1 MCFEE
6 TTNSSGHGRVC
17 SSGCRYF
24 DAGRRGPPG
33 LGRPKTHRRRNA
45 RKRQLTRLLLA
56 SREQP
61 AAAAAGRNVEV
72 ATQTEMQAAPALSSR
87 ATQCTRNEKGDMTVT
102 DFIQLLRTRRQHV
115 SVTEYAIKG
124 AFLSEAKMMLE
135 VSRLKRGPVRQSQL
149 MPKARLCLM
158 DALEARRVVQLP
170 HVVEQTRVPLSAVLN
185 AIVDAFSCQSKSKM
199 SCKHVSVKNVQA
211 RLSVQCRNMMI
222 QDLLFATE
230 LLAKKGHV
238 RWKGEVI
245 ELL

>member
-6 TTNSSGHGRVC
+6 TANSSGHGRVC

-87 ATQCTRNEKGDMTVT
+87 AAQCPQHEKGDMTVT
-102 DFIQLLRTRRQHV
+102 EFIQLLRNRRQHV

-124 AFLSEAKMMLE
+124 AFVSEAKMMLE
-135 VSRLKRGPVRQSQL
+135 VSRLENGSVRQSQL
-149 MPKARLCLM
+149 SPKTRLCLM
-158 DALEARRVVQLP
+158 DAPEVRRVVQQP
-170 HVVEQTRVPLSAVLN
+170 HVVGQTRVPLSAVLN
-185 AIVDAFSCQSKSKM
+185 AIFDAFCSQSQAKK
-199 SCKHVSVKNVQA
+199 SCKHVSVNDVQA
-211 RLSVQCRNMMI
+211 RLTVLGHNMMI
-222 QDLLFATE
+222 QDLLFAIE

-238 RWKGEVI
+238 RLKGKEI